1 MSRRSGA
8 RPFDNAYL
16 LLTLTTL
23 FWAGNAIAGRLAAD
37 VIPPFTLTFVRWV
50 LTVSI
55 LFWLARPA
63 LRESWP
69 VIRQNRL
76 FLFTLGISGFAGFN
90 FALYGALNYTTAINV
105 TIEQSAMPMVIIL
118 LSFLVFRERIL
129 AAQAYGVALS
139 ILGVLVTATHGD
151 LTALLRLDVNIGD
164 AIMMAGVLLYSGYS
178 VALRRKPALDWRVF
192 MLALGCSAALFSL
205 PFAIFDVMSG
215 RLPEMSWKA
224 PAILAYIVIFP
235 SLMSQIFF
243 IRGVE
248 LIGANRAGL
257 FINLVPIFGAILAIL
272 ILGERF
278 EAYHAAGLAFVLAG
292 IGLAEFAV
300 RRRMR

>member
-1 MSRRSGA
+1 MSRRPGA
-8 RPFDNAYL
+8 RPFDNAYF

-55 LFWLARPA
+55 LFWLARPV

-76 FLFTLGISGFAGFN
+76 FLFVLGISGFAGFN

-139 ILGVLVTATHGD
+139 ILGVLITATRGD

-192 MLALGCSAALFSL
+192 MLALGCSAAIFSL
-205 PFAIFDVMSG
+205 PFAVFDVMAG